1 MKVKP
6 RPLRN
11 SRTSPI
17 VAGSTLSMAL
27 SRKYSVSTTAS
38 ACAWRRSWASSSN
51 PVASGTR
58 RAPGLRDVGRRRHGL
73 EDLLGA
79 LGAVA
84 LAPAEVWLLLDHL
97 AQLEDPVHERLGA
110 RRAAGDVDVD
120 RHELVGRHN
129 RVVVEDAHRAR
140 ARAH

>member
-84 LAPAEVWLLLDHL
+84 LAPAEVRLLDDHL
-97 AQLEDPVHERLGA
+97 AQLEDAVHERLRA
-110 RRAAGDVDVD
+110 RRAARDVDVD
-120 RHELVGRHN
+120 RHELVGRHD

-140 ARAH
+140 AR